1 MLEKAQ
7 TERFKTRNAELQEF
21 LDAADRELTEYDE
34 TMVRKYINQI
44 MIYDDKFTVEFK
56 AGVKLDIV
64 R

>member
-1 MLEKAQ
+1 MTQAEG
-7 TERFKTRNAELQEF
+7 FKSRIAELKEY
-21 LDAADRELTEYDE
+21 LYNADKELTEYDE

-64 R
+64 K

>member
-1 MLEKAQ
+1 MEKAQ
-7 TERFKTRNAELQEF
+7 TEGFKSRIAELQEF
-21 LDAADRELTEYDE
+21 LDAADKELIEYDE